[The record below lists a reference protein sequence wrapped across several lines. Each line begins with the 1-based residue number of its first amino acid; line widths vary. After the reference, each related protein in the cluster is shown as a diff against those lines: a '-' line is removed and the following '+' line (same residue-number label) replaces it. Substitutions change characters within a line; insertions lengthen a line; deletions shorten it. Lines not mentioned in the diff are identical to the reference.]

1 MSYEHKKEKDNREE
15 NEKEGG
21 SRRVRLTVV
30 GAGLAGSEAALTA
43 ASFGADVTLIDSKPG
58 VRSPAHM
65 SDCFAELVCSNSLKS
80 DRIDTAQGLL
90 KHELRSMGSHL
101 IAIADKTSVP
111 AGGALAVDR
120 DKFSQ
125 SVTDAIIRHPNI
137 RIVEKTVRHLDDV
150 TDSDVVIIATGPLT
164 SGSLYESIEQMTGVG
179 GMHFYDAVAPIVDAS
194 TLDLKHTFVASR
206 YGKGGNDYI
215 NCPMNEDEY
224 TAFREALVEAERAT
238 IRDFDRIYFKD
249 CQPVEVLA
257 ERGMDTLRFGPF
269 RPVGLIDP
277 RTGKRPYACLQLRRE
292 NEKGTMVSL
301 VGCQTRLT
309 FPEQRRVFGIIP
321 ALKNVQFLRYGVM
334 HRNSFLNGPSV
345 LSKGFRSRENR
356 RLFFAGQLSGLE
368 GYVEAIASGL
378 MAAIAALGVAKS
390 LSFEEI
396 ESMIPTP
403 ETMMGALA
411 HWVSSSNE
419 ETFQPMNANY
429 GLLPLS
435 EEPVRIKKKD
445 RPVIRAKR
453 SEKALKKTIFAIES
467 LLGELPR
474 KSAERDVA
482 RDLLTASYDYDLPR
496 ELIAN
501 RPTEVRDRSRLLVMK
516 NGMPLEHRL
525 FADLPSY
532 LSPGDCLVLND
543 TRVIPARLYGRRDS
557 TGANLEFLLL
567 RRIEGNKWRT
577 LVKPARRAQRGDRV
591 IFPEDGSEC
600 VILDVEPD
608 GARIVEFF
616 CEGDF
621 YTWLERIGEMPTPPY
636 IKEKLEVPER
646 YQTIYAKERGSAAAP
661 TAGLHFT
668 EELLRKIESNGVN
681 IARVTLHVG
690 LGTFRPVKENVIT
703 DHKMHEEW
711 YAFNEEAARLINETK
726 KAGSRVI
733 AVGTTSCRILE
744 SVAAMQHYRD
754 GDAPL
759 SPMTSETDLFIY
771 PGFRFRVIDAMITNF
786 HLPCSTLLM
795 LVSALMGREAI
806 LEAYRV
812 AVEEKYRF
820 FSFGDAMLLLP

>member
-1 MSYEHKKEKDNREE
+1 M
-15 NEKEGG
+15 
-21 SRRVRLTVV
+21 RLTVV

-65 SDCFAELVCSNSLKS
+65 SDYFAELVCSNSLKS

-90 KHELRSMGSHL
+90 KKELRAMGSHL
-101 IAIADKTSVP
+101 LAIADMTSIP

-120 DKFSQ
+120 DKFSRQ
-125 SVTDAIIRHPNI
+125 VTDAIVRHPNI

-150 TDSDVVIIATGPLT
+150 MDGDVVIISTGPLT

-206 YGKGGNDYI
+206 YGKGGDDYI

-224 TAFREALVEAERAT
+224 SAFREALAEAERAPV
-238 IRDFDRIYFKD
+238 RDFDRIYFKD

-257 ERGMDTLRFGPF
+257 ERGTDTLRYGPF

-292 NEKGTMVSL
+292 DEKGTMVSL

-309 FPEQRRVFGIIP
+309 FSEQRRVFAMIP
-321 ALKNVQFLRYGVM
+321 ALRNVQILRYGVM

-345 LSKGFRSRENR
+345 LSKGFQSRENR

-378 MAAIAALGVAKS
+378 MAAITALGVAKS
-390 LSFEEI
+390 LSCEEI
-396 ESMIPTP
+396 ESMIPSA

-429 GLLPLS
+429 GLLPLAA
-435 EEPVRIKKKD
+435 ELVRIKKKD
-445 RPVIRAKR
+445 RPRIRAER
-453 SEKALKKTIFAIES
+453 SEHALKKTISAIES

-474 KSAERDVA
+474 KSEEREIA
-482 RDLLTASYDYDLPR
+482 RDLLTSSYDYYLPL

-501 RPTEVRDRSRLLVMK
+501 RPTKVRDQSRLLIMRSG
-516 NGMPLEHRL
+516 NLLEHRL
-525 FADLPSY
+525 FTDLPSY
-532 LSPGDCLVLND
+532 LSSGDCLVLND
-543 TRVIPARLYGRRDS
+543 TRVIPARIYGRRDS
-557 TGANLEFLLL
+557 TGAKLEFLLL
-567 RRIEGNKWRT
+567 RNIEGNTWRT
-577 LVKPARRAQRGDRV
+577 IVKPARRAQKGDRI
-591 IFPEDGSEC
+591 IFSEDGAEC

-608 GARIVEFF
+608 GARIVEFIY
-616 CEGDF
+616 EGDF
-621 YTWLERIGEMPTPPY
+621 FTWLERIGEMPTPPY
-636 IKEKLEVPER
+636 IKEKLEEPER
-646 YQTIYAKERGSAAAP
+646 YQTIYAEERGSAAAP

-668 EELLRKIESNGVN
+668 EELLHKIDSKGVK

-690 LGTFRPVKENVIT
+690 LGTFRPVKESVIT

-711 YAFNEEAARLINETK
+711 YAFNEEAAQTINETK
-726 KAGSRVI
+726 RTGGRVI

-744 SVAAMQHYRD
+744 SVAAVQYF
-754 GDAPL
+754 GDNDVPL
-759 SPMTSETDLFIY
+759 SPMTGETDLFIY

-786 HLPCSTLLM
+786 HLPRSTLLM
-795 LVSALMGREAI
+795 LVSALMGREAM
-806 LEAYRV
+806 LEAYRE

>member
-164 SGSLYESIEQMTGVG
+164 SWSLYESIEQMTGVG

-445 RPVIRAKR
+445 RPGIRAER

-482 RDLLTASYDYDLPR
+482 RDLLTTSYDYDLPR

-577 LVKPARRAQRGDRV
+577 LVKPARRAQRRDRV

-600 VILDVEPD
+600 VILEVEPD

-711 YAFNEEAARLINETK
+711 YAFNEDAARLINETK
-726 KAGSRVI
+726 KTGSRVI

-759 SPMTSETDLFIY
+759 SPMTGETDLFIY

-795 LVSALMGREAI
+795 LVSAFMGREAI

>member
-164 SGSLYESIEQMTGVG
+164 SGSRYESKEQMTGVG
-179 GMHFYDAVAPIVDAS
+179 GMHFYDAVAPLVDAS

-445 RPVIRAKR
+445 RPGIRAER

-482 RDLLTASYDYDLPR
+482 RDLLTTSYDYDLPR

-577 LVKPARRAQRGDRV
+577 LVKPARRAQRRDRV

-600 VILDVEPD
+600 VILEVEPD

-711 YAFNEEAARLINETK
+711 YAFNEDAARLINETK
-726 KAGSRVI
+726 KTGSRVI

-759 SPMTSETDLFIY
+759 SPMTGETDLFIY

>member
-1 MSYEHKKEKDNREE
+1 M
-15 NEKEGG
+15 
-21 SRRVRLTVV
+21 RLTVV

-224 TAFREALVEAERAT
+224 TAFREALVEAERAA

-445 RPVIRAKR
+445 RPGIRAER

-482 RDLLTASYDYDLPR
+482 RDLLTTSYDYDLPR

-600 VILDVEPD
+600 VILEVEPD

-759 SPMTSETDLFIY
+759 SPMTGETDLFIY

>member
-1 MSYEHKKEKDNREE
+1 M
-15 NEKEGG
+15 
-21 SRRVRLTVV
+21 RLTVV

-711 YAFNEEAARLINETK
+711 YAFNEDAARLINETK
-726 KAGSRVI
+726 KTGSRVI

-759 SPMTSETDLFIY
+759 SPMTGETDLFIY

-806 LEAYRV
+806 LEAYRE

>member
-1 MSYEHKKEKDNREE
+1 M
-15 NEKEGG
+15 
-21 SRRVRLTVV
+21 RLTVV

-445 RPVIRAKR
+445 RPVIRAIR

-474 KSAERDVA
+474 KSAEQDVA
-482 RDLLTASYDYDLPR
+482 RDLLTASYDYDLPQ

-711 YAFNEEAARLINETK
+711 YAFNEDAARLINETK
-726 KAGSRVI
+726 KTGSRVI

-759 SPMTSETDLFIY
+759 SPMTGETDLFIY

-806 LEAYRV
+806 LEAYRE

>member
-600 VILDVEPD
+600 VILEVEPD

-759 SPMTSETDLFIY
+759 SPMTGETDLFIY

>member
-1 MSYEHKKEKDNREE
+1 M
-15 NEKEGG
+15 
-21 SRRVRLTVV
+21 RLTVV

-516 NGMPLEHRL
+516 NGMPLEHRF

-600 VILDVEPD
+600 VILEVEPD

-726 KAGSRVI
+726 KTGSRVI

-759 SPMTSETDLFIY
+759 SPMTGETDLFIY

-806 LEAYRV
+806 LEAYRE

>member
-1 MSYEHKKEKDNREE
+1 M
-15 NEKEGG
+15 
-21 SRRVRLTVV
+21 RLTVV

-482 RDLLTASYDYDLPR
+482 RDLLTSSYDYDLPR

-516 NGMPLEHRL
+516 NGMPLEHRF

-600 VILDVEPD
+600 VILEVEPD

-711 YAFNEEAARLINETK
+711 YAFNEDAARLINETK
-726 KAGSRVI
+726 KTGSRVI

-759 SPMTSETDLFIY
+759 SPMTGETDLFIY

>member
-1 MSYEHKKEKDNREE
+1 M
-15 NEKEGG
+15 
-21 SRRVRLTVV
+21 RLTVV

-482 RDLLTASYDYDLPR
+482 RDLLTSSYDYDLPR

-516 NGMPLEHRL
+516 NGMPLEHRF

-557 TGANLEFLLL
+557 TEANLEFLLL

-600 VILDVEPD
+600 VILEVEPD

-711 YAFNEEAARLINETK
+711 YAFNEDAARLINETK
-726 KAGSRVI
+726 KTGSRVI

-759 SPMTSETDLFIY
+759 SPMTGETDLFIY